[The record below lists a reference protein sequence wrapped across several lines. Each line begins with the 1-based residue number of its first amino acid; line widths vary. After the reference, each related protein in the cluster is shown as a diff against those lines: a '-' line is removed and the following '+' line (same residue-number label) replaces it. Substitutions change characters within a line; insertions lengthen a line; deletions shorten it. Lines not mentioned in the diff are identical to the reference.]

1 MSHEEL
7 VRVRQPDPSMEEIKD
22 AAMKS
27 TSKGNP
33 SLGSVVDI
41 INSKWMMDNR
51 QPTNVPAVERVFDAN
66 KPPKLT
72 WKQIVRK
79 PAPYDLL
86 HVTDL
91 TDRTELSFSHFLP

>member
-72 WKQIVRK
+72 WKQIVSQVFF
-79 PAPYDLL
+79 YSNVYNETLL
-86 HVTDL
+86 
-91 TDRTELSFSHFLP
+91 SHSSPMT